1 MKKEET
7 YIYQI
12 YDYMQNDFFEI
23 DILHDK
29 LEFTN
34 DDDEEFDLNEEK
46 QILNVIQNIT
56 IDKKTRL
63 NSVNKLY
70 VTRYELRRLFKMYMI
85 KGVNWND

>member
-12 YDYMQNDFFEI
+12 YDYMRNDFFEI

-29 LEFTN
+29 IEITN
-34 DDDEEFDLNEEK
+34 DDETETLEEEK
-46 QILNVIQNIT
+46 QVLNVIQNIT
-56 IDKKTRL
+56 IDKKICLSSTT
-63 NSVNKLY
+63 KLY
-70 VTRYELRRLFKMYMI
+70 VTRYELRRLFKMYYI

>member
-12 YDYMQNDFFEI
+12 YDYMRNDFFEI

-34 DDDEEFDLNEEK
+34 DDEFETLEEEK
-46 QILNVIQNIT
+46 QILNVIQDIT

-63 NSVNKLY
+63 NSVTKLY
-70 VTRYELRRLFKMYMI
+70 VTRYELRRLFKMYQI